1 MKKLLTTT
9 ASVLAGLT
17 ISFNLLANSEI
28 HLDHADTDISDQK
41 SLQNGAKLFMNY
53 CSGCHSISFMR
64 YNRIGKDLFL
74 SDTVKAYEQAK
85 ANLLDKKP
93 LSVADLQALANA
105 VDNPVKDAKQ
115 AKALLDKLS
124 ASQIEENLSKA
135 TDKIVEK
142 DLIFNTEKVGSPVV
156 AAISEKGAKIW
167 FGSTPPDL
175 SLVARS
181 KGTDWIYTYL
191 RSFYKDD
198 TRPFGVNNKVL
209 ANVSMP
215 DVLWY
220 LKQSKSTPEFN
231 QDVRDITNFLD
242 YVGEPA
248 KLIRVDL
255 GYKVL
260 GFLFILFILSYLL
273 KKEYWRD
280 VKYGKWKAKD

>member
-17 ISFNLLANSEI
+17 ISFNLLAGSNVQ
-28 HLDHADTDISDQK
+28 LDRANTDIRDQK
-41 SLQNGAKLFMNY
+41 SLQNGAQLFMDY

-64 YNRIGKDLFL
+64 YNRIAEDLFL
-74 SDTVKAYEQAK
+74 DDIVEAYKQAK
-85 ANLLDKKP
+85 TNLLTNKP
-93 LSVADLQALANA
+93 LSATDFQALSNA
-105 VDNPVKDAKQ
+105 VDNSVKNIKQ
-115 AKALLDKLS
+115 AKESLGKLS
-124 ASQIEENLSKA
+124 DSQIEKNLSKA
-135 TDKIVEK
+135 TDRMVEK
-142 DLIFNTEKVGSPVV
+142 NLVFNADKVGSPI
-156 AAISEKGAKIW
+156 ISSMPKKGAEAW
-167 FGSTPPDL
+167 FGTTPPDL

-198 TRPFGVNNKVL
+198 SRPFGVNNKVL
-209 ANVSMP
+209 TNVSMP
-215 DVLWY
+215 DVLWH
-220 LKQSKSTPEFN
+220 LKESKSTKDFN

-248 KLIRVDL
+248 KLVRVDL